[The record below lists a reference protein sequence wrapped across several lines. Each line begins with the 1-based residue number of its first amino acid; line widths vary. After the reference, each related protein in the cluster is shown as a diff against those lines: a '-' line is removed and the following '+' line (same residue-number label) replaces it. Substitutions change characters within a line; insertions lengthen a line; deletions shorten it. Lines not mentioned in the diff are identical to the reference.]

1 MKLFQKIIHF
11 FRRLFRKKDNP
22 KQNKPENEQ
31 RIFHHVIFKDPFG
44 IPNLTH
50 EIDRIIVRRNGVFC
64 IEDKTWKGKVYGF
77 EDDGPWRQV
86 FGEKHTI
93 RSHPSPILQNDTHKK
108 VLEEILDKRTEN
120 YVIPV
125 VVMTENNSPLH
136 NGKKVI
142 NAQDLKQF
150 MDTHSSVNPP
160 WNKTQFLAICSQI
173 EKADCSTT
181 ITRKEHVQ
189 NIRSF
194 HSAPTEY
201 DIIHTV
207 NYSHAKSKKKKR

>member
-11 FRRLFRKKDNP
+11 FRRLFRKKDIR
-22 KQNKPENEQ
+22 KQSKPANEQ
-31 RIFHHVIFKDPFG
+31 RIFHNVIFKDPFG
-44 IPNLTH
+44 TQNLTH

-64 IEDKTWKGKVYGF
+64 IEDKAWKGKVYGF

-86 FGEKHTI
+86 LGKKHTI
-93 RSHPSPILQNDTHKK
+93 RSHPSPISQNDTHKK
-108 VLEEILDKRTEN
+108 VLEQILDERTEN

-125 VVMTENNSPLH
+125 VVMTENNSPLP

-142 NAQDLKQF
+142 NEQDLKRF
-150 MDTHSSVNPP
+150 LNTHSSVNPP
-160 WNKTQFLAICSQI
+160 WNEEQFLTICSRI
-173 EKADCSTT
+173 EKADCSAT

-194 HSAPTEY
+194 HSAHIEY
-201 DIIHTV
+201 DIVHAV
-207 NYSHAKSKKKKR
+207 NHSHVK